1 VNVRTHVRRSVWA
14 LVAVAAA
21 AVLYVARTLE
31 PDARG
36 HGTHEQLGLPPCG
49 FLEWTG
55 IPCPGC
61 GLTTA
66 FAHLARGEVVA
77 AFQANPG
84 ALPLFTLTLFAVPF
98 AAAGAA
104 TGLRFEP
111 VVVNR
116 TTSRVAVV
124 VVATLILGWV
134 LRVCPG

>member
-1 VNVRTHVRRSVWA
+1 VNVHAHVRRSVWT
-14 LVAVAAA
+14 LVAAGAG
-21 AVLYVARTLE
+21 AVLWIARALE

-49 FLEWTG
+49 FLELTG

-66 FAHLARGEVVA
+66 FAHLARADVVA
-77 AFQANPG
+77 AFEANPG
-84 ALPLFTLTLFAVPF
+84 ALPLFAVTLFAVPF
-98 AAAGAA
+98 AAAGAVTA
-104 TGLRFEP
+104 RRFEP

-116 TTSRVAVV
+116 TTSRVAIL
-124 VVATLILGWV
+124 VVAALVLGWV